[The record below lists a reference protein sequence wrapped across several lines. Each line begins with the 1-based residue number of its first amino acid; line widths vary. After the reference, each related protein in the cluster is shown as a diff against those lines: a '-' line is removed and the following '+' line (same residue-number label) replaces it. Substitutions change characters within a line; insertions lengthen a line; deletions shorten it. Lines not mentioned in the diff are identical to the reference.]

1 MRQVPRRGCYTA
13 LVSAQPDLQ
22 RYLQRR
28 RLQNYEQGMARLTY
42 AYGVDVRRS
51 RWLAGS
57 TIGNSL
63 VRAVDRRWP
72 TLTEELMERD
82 LSDPGSRL
90 PMPLLQRIGRLRH
103 LLRSPLPALRAL
115 TPHARASGQWPLLT
129 PLGPTHG
136 DIHWLV
142 LDVEGLATAPAEHLD
157 FLIGSALG
165 HLQCDHGVYF
175 TAHLLAARREG
186 FGFGLLERV
195 LAPWSRV
202 MIFSADRAGMLA
214 NGRLSTAL
222 AVLRARAERDAEI
235 GWLPRWPTLEV
246 RERALEEFDRS
257 VVMARLRA
265 VRARAGDD
273 EEISVFEPAAPE
285 QDTAPTDVSPPPP
298 PASTPQEPLGIP
310 EDAWSLARCDAR
322 LTERLGLL

>member
-1 MRQVPRRGCYTA
+1 VTE
-13 LVSAQPDLQ
+13 QPDLA

-51 RWLAGS
+51 RWLAAS

-72 TLTEELMERD
+72 ALTEELMADD
-82 LSDPGSRL
+82 LRDPGPGV
-90 PMPLLQRIGRLRH
+90 PMALLERIGRLRH
-103 LLRSPLPALRAL
+103 LLRAPLPALRVL
-115 TPHARASGQWPLLT
+115 TPAARASGHWPLLT

-136 DIHWLV
+136 DIHWLI
-142 LDVEGLATAPAEHLD
+142 LDLEGLAATPTEHLD
-157 FLIGSALG
+157 FSIGSALG

-186 FGFGLLERV
+186 LGFGALRRA

-214 NGRLSTAL
+214 AGHLSTAL
-222 AVLRARAERDAEI
+222 GVLRARAERDAEI
-235 GWLPRWPTLEV
+235 AWLPRWPALEV

-257 VVMARLRA
+257 VVMARIRA
-265 VRARAGDD
+265 VRARVGDA
-273 EEISVFEPAAPE
+273 EPISVFEPASPSEPE
-285 QDTAPTDVSPPPP
+285 HAEASPPP
-298 PASTPQEPLGIP
+298 AARAETPEAGVGIP
-310 EDAWSLARCDAR
+310 ADAWSLARCDAR
-322 LTERLGLL
+322 LTQRLGLL